1 MMPTNDV
8 RASFARR
15 SCMCPFLLCKMYS
28 SLLHSLSRWWWC
40 LLSCEKEMFI
50 LAFFP
55 EYLEDTNVMSSIWE
69 WLSLIVI
76 SFVCLI
82 SCQIC
87 FSAVLLQ
94 LTTLIVSDSSS
105 DWLMSLREISSQ
117 SQELTVV
124 HILSYPS
131 LYPLTTMMMTKRTT
145 PFVLYYLIFPS
156 FVDMTDPETLRE
168 CHEVSWRQNTK
179 MGSERMLAK
188 DIFILQRCYE
198 RTERW
203 SWWWWCWKR
212 HED

>member
-1 MMPTNDV
+1 MMSELLLQEDHACV
-8 RASFARR
+8 LFFFARCTLLFSILFLGDDDVFFPAKKKCSFLHSFLNILKTR
-15 SCMCPFLLCKMYS
+15 MSCLRFGSDCLWSSSPSSAS
-28 SLLHSLSRWWWC
+28 SLVRY
-40 LLSCEKEMFI
+40 
-50 LAFFP
+50 AF
-55 EYLEDTNVMSSIWE
+55 
-69 WLSLIVI
+69 
-76 SFVCLI
+76 
-82 SCQIC
+82 
-87 FSAVLLQ
+87 LQ